1 MSLVWRGLRRYRWYC
16 LTALLFV
23 LLEANCEL
31 LLPTLMARM
40 IDEGVR
46 TGELGR
52 VLELGGWMAVAALAG
67 ILCVLVRNF
76 CSGTASQ
83 RFGAE
88 LRRTL
93 FAKCLRLTEGG
104 VDQFGSGA
112 LVTRMS
118 SDCDQLSRSVNSA
131 LRIGVKAPALC
142 VGSVVYTMGLDMG
155 LSWIVLAVVLG
166 VTALITAYLAES
178 GRRFRRVREAMDRVN
193 TTVEE
198 FLRGIRL
205 IRALGREE
213 WENRR
218 FQASNGELEESGIRL
233 QLLSAWFAPLVT
245 LTVNLGIA
253 AVLWAAGCGGAEAGT
268 VSALVTYMTQMLT
281 SLMTLIDVFK
291 LLIRART
298 SVRRVEEVLAL
309 PEEGTLEGPEETGV
323 EEPVLELRH
332 VTFAYPGGS
341 GVPALQDISFT
352 LRRGERLAVV
362 GPTGAGKTTLAW
374 LCARLY
380 EPQKGELYLGGR
392 PMSRL
397 PLGRVRRQVVVA
409 AQRSALFSGT
419 IRENLSMGDRGAG
432 EAQLCAA
439 LETAQAADFVAEAGG
454 LDAVLVQGG
463 VNLSGGQ
470 RQRLSLAR
478 ALVRGGA
485 VLVLDDCTSALDPAT
500 ERRVLDGLERRP
512 GQAVLHITQKV
523 RAARTADRILVL
535 EEGRQVGLGTHR
547 SLLDTCLSGP
557 GRGGR
562 RWHTVKRPAA
572 LCCLPSG
579 GASSSA
585 SAPTPG
591 PGTGGAPCGGSWP
604 STPAGAGSC
613 CWWCAL
619 PCSPP
624 GRPWRYPICWDG
636 RWTAFCLG
644 AAWSVPLCQCC
655 CPLWQGPRRH
665 SGSATGADAAG
676 WRSSPSGWW
685 PASGGS
691 ALPSWG
697 GCPCPTLTATPMG
710 IP

>member
-1 MSLVWRGLRRYRWYC
+1 M
-16 LTALLFV
+16 
-23 LLEANCEL
+23 
-31 LLPTLMARM
+31 
-40 IDEGVR
+40 
-46 TGELGR
+46 
-52 VLELGGWMAVAALAG
+52 
-67 ILCVLVRNF
+67 
-76 CSGTASQ
+76 
-83 RFGAE
+83 
-88 LRRTL
+88 
-93 FAKCLRLTEGG
+93 
-104 VDQFGSGA
+104 
-112 LVTRMS
+112 
-118 SDCDQLSRSVNSA
+118 
-131 LRIGVKAPALC
+131 
-142 VGSVVYTMGLDMG
+142 GSVVYAMGLDMG

-309 PEEGTLEGPEETGV
+309 PEEGTLEGPEEAGV

-332 VTFAYPGGS
+332 VTFAYPGGG

-397 PLGRVRRQVVVA
+397 PLGQVRRQVVVA
-409 AQRSALFSGT
+409 AQRSAIFSGT

-454 LDAVLVQGG
+454 LEAVLVQGG

-547 SLLDTCLSGP
+547 SLLDTCP
-557 GRGGR
+557 TYREI
-562 RWHTVKRPAA
+562 W
-572 LCCLPSG
+572 
-579 GASSSA
+579 ASQ
-585 SAPTPG
+585 APEEEG
-591 PGTGGAPCGGSWP
+591 EDGT
-604 STPAGAGSC
+604 
-613 CWWCAL
+613 
-619 PCSPP
+619 
-624 GRPWRYPICWDG
+624 R
-636 RWTAFCLG
+636 
-644 AAWSVPLCQCC
+644 
-655 CPLWQGPRRH
+655 
-665 SGSATGADAAG
+665 
-676 WRSSPSGWW
+676 
-685 PASGGS
+685 
-691 ALPSWG
+691 
-697 GCPCPTLTATPMG
+697 
-710 IP
+710 

>member
-1 MSLVWRGLRRYRWYC
+1 MSLVWRCLRRYRWYC

-104 VDQFGSGA
+104 VDQLGSGA

-142 VGSVVYTMGLDMG
+142 VGSVVYAMGLDMG

-419 IRENLSMGDRGAG
+419 IRENLLWGNP
-432 EAQLCAA
+432 EATEEEMIQAA
-439 LETAQAADFVAEAGG
+439 KDAQAYDFIMSFPDGF
-454 LDAVLVQGG
+454 DTNMSQGG
-463 VNLSGGQ
+463 VNVSGGQ
-470 RQRLSLAR
+470 KQRLCIAR
-478 ALVRGGA
+478 AMLRKPA
-485 VLVLDDCTSALDPAT
+485 VLILDDSTSAVDSAT
-500 ERRVLDGLERRP
+500 EAAIRESFATNLKDTTVIIIAQRISSVQYADEILILEDD
-512 GQAVLHITQKV
+512 HI
-523 RAARTADRILVL
+523 AAR
-535 EEGRQVGLGTHR
+535 GTHEE
-547 SLLDTCLSGP
+547 LLAT
-557 GRGGR
+557 
-562 RWHTVKRPAA
+562 
-572 LCCLPSG
+572 
-579 GASSSA
+579 
-585 SAPTPG
+585 
-591 PGTGGAPCGGSWP
+591 
-604 STPAGAGSC
+604 
-613 CWWCAL
+613 
-619 PCSPP
+619 SPIYQEIYQSQQE
-624 GRPWRYPICWDG
+624 GVG
-636 RWTAFCLG
+636 E
-644 AAWSVPLCQCC
+644 
-655 CPLWQGPRRH
+655 
-665 SGSATGADAAG
+665 
-676 WRSSPSGWW
+676 
-685 PASGGS
+685 
-691 ALPSWG
+691 
-697 GCPCPTLTATPMG
+697 
-710 IP
+710 

>member
-1 MSLVWRGLRRYRWYC
+1 
-16 LTALLFV
+16 
-23 LLEANCEL
+23 
-31 LLPTLMARM
+31 
-40 IDEGVR
+40 
-46 TGELGR
+46 
-52 VLELGGWMAVAALAG
+52 
-67 ILCVLVRNF
+67 
-76 CSGTASQ
+76 
-83 RFGAE
+83 
-88 LRRTL
+88 
-93 FAKCLRLTEGG
+93 
-104 VDQFGSGA
+104 
-112 LVTRMS
+112 
-118 SDCDQLSRSVNSA
+118 
-131 LRIGVKAPALC
+131 
-142 VGSVVYTMGLDMG
+142 
-155 LSWIVLAVVLG
+155 
-166 VTALITAYLAES
+166 
-178 GRRFRRVREAMDRVN
+178 
-193 TTVEE
+193 
-198 FLRGIRL
+198 
-205 IRALGREE
+205 
-213 WENRR
+213 
-218 FQASNGELEESGIRL
+218 
-233 QLLSAWFAPLVT
+233 
-245 LTVNLGIA
+245 
-253 AVLWAAGCGGAEAGT
+253 CGGAEAGT

-309 PEEGTLEGPEETGV
+309 PEEGTLEGPEEAGV

-547 SLLDTCLSGP
+547 SLLDTCP
-557 GRGGR
+557 TYREI
-562 RWHTVKRPAA
+562 W
-572 LCCLPSG
+572 
-579 GASSSA
+579 ASQ
-585 SAPTPG
+585 APEEEG
-591 PGTGGAPCGGSWP
+591 EDGT
-604 STPAGAGSC
+604 
-613 CWWCAL
+613 
-619 PCSPP
+619 
-624 GRPWRYPICWDG
+624 R
-636 RWTAFCLG
+636 
-644 AAWSVPLCQCC
+644 
-655 CPLWQGPRRH
+655 
-665 SGSATGADAAG
+665 
-676 WRSSPSGWW
+676 
-685 PASGGS
+685 
-691 ALPSWG
+691 
-697 GCPCPTLTATPMG
+697 
-710 IP
+710 

>member
-1 MSLVWRGLRRYRWYC
+1 
-16 LTALLFV
+16 
-23 LLEANCEL
+23 
-31 LLPTLMARM
+31 
-40 IDEGVR
+40 
-46 TGELGR
+46 
-52 VLELGGWMAVAALAG
+52 
-67 ILCVLVRNF
+67 
-76 CSGTASQ
+76 
-83 RFGAE
+83 
-88 LRRTL
+88 
-93 FAKCLRLTEGG
+93 
-104 VDQFGSGA
+104 
-112 LVTRMS
+112 MS

-547 SLLDTCLSGP
+547 SLLDTCP
-557 GRGGR
+557 TYREI
-562 RWHTVKRPAA
+562 W
-572 LCCLPSG
+572 
-579 GASSSA
+579 ASQ
-585 SAPTPG
+585 APEEEG
-591 PGTGGAPCGGSWP
+591 EDGT
-604 STPAGAGSC
+604 
-613 CWWCAL
+613 
-619 PCSPP
+619 
-624 GRPWRYPICWDG
+624 R
-636 RWTAFCLG
+636 
-644 AAWSVPLCQCC
+644 
-655 CPLWQGPRRH
+655 
-665 SGSATGADAAG
+665 
-676 WRSSPSGWW
+676 
-685 PASGGS
+685 
-691 ALPSWG
+691 
-697 GCPCPTLTATPMG
+697 
-710 IP
+710 

>member
-1 MSLVWRGLRRYRWYC
+1 MSLVWRCLRRYRWYC

-93 FAKCLRLTEGG
+93 FAKCIRLTEGG
-104 VDQFGSGA
+104 VDQLGSGA

-142 VGSVVYTMGLDMG
+142 VGSVVYAMGLDMG

-309 PEEGTLEGPEETGV
+309 PEEGTLEGPEEAGV

-332 VTFAYPGGS
+332 VTFAYPGADE
-341 GVPALQDISFT
+341 PILKDISFSAHPGEVT
-352 LRRGERLAVV
+352 AIIGGTGRGKSSILKLI
-362 GPTGAGKTTLAW
+362 P
-374 LCARLY
+374 RLY
-380 EPQKGELYLGGR
+380 DPLFGEILVDGVNIRRYRVDDLRSIIGYVPQKNI
-392 PMSRL
+392 
-397 PLGRVRRQVVVA
+397 
-409 AQRSALFSGT
+409 LFSGD
-419 IRENLSMGDRGAG
+419 IASNLNFGKEDGREKDWARAAG
-432 EAQLCAA
+432 IACAA
-439 LETAQAADFVAEAGG
+439 EFIAKK
-454 LDAVLVQGG
+454 QGG
-463 VNLSGGQ
+463 YHDPIAQGGSNLSGGQ
-470 RQRLSLAR
+470 RQRMAIAR
-478 ALVRGGA
+478 ALMKRPEIYVF
-485 VLVLDDCTSALDPAT
+485 DDSFSALDMKTDQTLRQNLKESMGEAAVILVAQ
-500 ERRVLDGLERRP
+500 RVSTILD
-512 GQAVLHITQKV
+512 
-523 RAARTADRILVL
+523 ADRILVVDD
-535 EEGRQVGLGTHR
+535 GRIVGQGTHAE
-547 SLLDTCLSGP
+547 LLRT
-557 GRGGR
+557 
-562 RWHTVKRPAA
+562 
-572 LCCLPSG
+572 
-579 GASSSA
+579 
-585 SAPTPG
+585 
-591 PGTGGAPCGGSWP
+591 
-604 STPAGAGSC
+604 
-613 CWWCAL
+613 
-619 PCSPP
+619 
-624 GRPWRYPICWDG
+624 
-636 RWTAFCLG
+636 
-644 AAWSVPLCQCC
+644 
-655 CPLWQGPRRH
+655 CPLYREIAEIQLGKE
-665 SGSATGADAAG
+665 AV
-676 WRSSPSGWW
+676 
-685 PASGGS
+685 
-691 ALPSWG
+691 
-697 GCPCPTLTATPMG
+697 
-710 IP
+710 

>member
-1 MSLVWRGLRRYRWYC
+1 M
-16 LTALLFV
+16 
-23 LLEANCEL
+23 
-31 LLPTLMARM
+31 
-40 IDEGVR
+40 
-46 TGELGR
+46 
-52 VLELGGWMAVAALAG
+52 
-67 ILCVLVRNF
+67 
-76 CSGTASQ
+76 
-83 RFGAE
+83 
-88 LRRTL
+88 
-93 FAKCLRLTEGG
+93 
-104 VDQFGSGA
+104 DQLGSGA

-142 VGSVVYTMGLDMG
+142 VGSVVYAMGLDMG

-397 PLGRVRRQVVVA
+397 PLVRVRRQGVVA

-547 SLLDTCLSGP
+547 SLLDTCP
-557 GRGGR
+557 TYREI
-562 RWHTVKRPAA
+562 W
-572 LCCLPSG
+572 
-579 GASSSA
+579 ASQ
-585 SAPTPG
+585 APEEEG
-591 PGTGGAPCGGSWP
+591 EDGT
-604 STPAGAGSC
+604 
-613 CWWCAL
+613 
-619 PCSPP
+619 
-624 GRPWRYPICWDG
+624 R
-636 RWTAFCLG
+636 
-644 AAWSVPLCQCC
+644 
-655 CPLWQGPRRH
+655 
-665 SGSATGADAAG
+665 
-676 WRSSPSGWW
+676 
-685 PASGGS
+685 
-691 ALPSWG
+691 
-697 GCPCPTLTATPMG
+697 
-710 IP
+710 

>member
-1 MSLVWRGLRRYRWYC
+1 
-16 LTALLFV
+16 
-23 LLEANCEL
+23 
-31 LLPTLMARM
+31 
-40 IDEGVR
+40 
-46 TGELGR
+46 
-52 VLELGGWMAVAALAG
+52 
-67 ILCVLVRNF
+67 
-76 CSGTASQ
+76 
-83 RFGAE
+83 
-88 LRRTL
+88 
-93 FAKCLRLTEGG
+93 
-104 VDQFGSGA
+104 
-112 LVTRMS
+112 MS

-142 VGSVVYTMGLDMG
+142 VGSVVYAMGLDMG

-253 AVLWAAGCGGAEAGT
+253 AVLWAAGRGGAEAGT

-298 SVRRVEEVLAL
+298 SGRRVEEVLAL

-547 SLLDTCLSGP
+547 SLLDTCP
-557 GRGGR
+557 TYREI
-562 RWHTVKRPAA
+562 W
-572 LCCLPSG
+572 
-579 GASSSA
+579 ASQ
-585 SAPTPG
+585 APEEEG
-591 PGTGGAPCGGSWP
+591 EDGT
-604 STPAGAGSC
+604 
-613 CWWCAL
+613 
-619 PCSPP
+619 
-624 GRPWRYPICWDG
+624 R
-636 RWTAFCLG
+636 
-644 AAWSVPLCQCC
+644 
-655 CPLWQGPRRH
+655 
-665 SGSATGADAAG
+665 
-676 WRSSPSGWW
+676 
-685 PASGGS
+685 
-691 ALPSWG
+691 
-697 GCPCPTLTATPMG
+697 
-710 IP
+710 

>member
-1 MSLVWRGLRRYRWYC
+1 MSLVWRCLRRYRWYC

-104 VDQFGSGA
+104 VDQLGSGA

-142 VGSVVYTMGLDMG
+142 VGSVVYAMGLDMG
-155 LSWIVLAVVLG
+155 LSWVVLG

-291 LLIRART
+291 LLIRGRT

-397 PLGRVRRQVVVA
+397 PLVRVRRQVVVA

-419 IRENLSMGDRGAG
+419 IRENLLWGDPNAT
-432 EAQLCAA
+432 EDQLWAACRAACADEF
-439 LETAQAADFVAEAGG
+439 LERMPDG
-454 LDAVLVQGG
+454 LDTDLGQGG
-463 VNLSGGQ
+463 VNVSGGQ
-470 RQRLSLAR
+470 KQRLCIAR
-478 ALVRGGA
+478 AILKKPKVLILDDSTSA
-485 VLVLDDCTSALDPAT
+485 VDTATDAKIRQAFRQDLPGTTKLIVAQRVSTILDADLILVLD
-500 ERRVLDGLERRP
+500 
-512 GQAVLHITQKV
+512 
-523 RAARTADRILVL
+523 
-535 EEGRQVGLGTHR
+535 EGRLV
-547 SLLDTCLSGP
+547 
-557 GRGGR
+557 
-562 RWHTVKRPAA
+562 
-572 LCCLPSG
+572 
-579 GASSSA
+579 
-585 SAPTPG
+585 
-591 PGTGGAPCGGSWP
+591 
-604 STPAGAGSC
+604 GAGIHGELLETCPVYRAIADSQMQ
-613 CWWCAL
+613 
-619 PCSPP
+619 
-624 GRPWRYPICWDG
+624 RE
-636 RWTAFCLG
+636 G
-644 AAWSVPLCQCC
+644 A
-655 CPLWQGPRRH
+655 
-665 SGSATGADAAG
+665 
-676 WRSSPSGWW
+676 
-685 PASGGS
+685 
-691 ALPSWG
+691 
-697 GCPCPTLTATPMG
+697 
-710 IP
+710 

>member
-1 MSLVWRGLRRYRWYC
+1 MSLVWRCLRRYRWYC

-104 VDQFGSGA
+104 VDQLGSGA

-142 VGSVVYTMGLDMG
+142 VGSVVYAMGLDMG

-332 VTFAYPGGS
+332 VTFAYPGADE
-341 GVPALQDISFT
+341 PILKDISFSAHPGEVT
-352 LRRGERLAVV
+352 AIIGGTGRGKSSILKLI
-362 GPTGAGKTTLAW
+362 P
-374 LCARLY
+374 RLY
-380 EPQKGELYLGGR
+380 DPLFGEILVDGVNIRRYRVDDLRSIIGYVPQKNI
-392 PMSRL
+392 
-397 PLGRVRRQVVVA
+397 
-409 AQRSALFSGT
+409 LFSGD
-419 IRENLSMGDRGAG
+419 IASNLNFGKEDGREKDWARAAG
-432 EAQLCAA
+432 IACAA
-439 LETAQAADFVAEAGG
+439 EFIAKK
-454 LDAVLVQGG
+454 QGG
-463 VNLSGGQ
+463 YHDPIAQGGSNLSGGQ
-470 RQRLSLAR
+470 RQRMAIAR
-478 ALVRGGA
+478 ALMKRPEIYVF
-485 VLVLDDCTSALDPAT
+485 DDSFSALDMKTDQTLRQNLKESMGEAAVILVAQ
-500 ERRVLDGLERRP
+500 RVSTILD
-512 GQAVLHITQKV
+512 
-523 RAARTADRILVL
+523 ADRILVVDD
-535 EEGRQVGLGTHR
+535 GRIVGQGTHAE
-547 SLLDTCLSGP
+547 LLRT
-557 GRGGR
+557 
-562 RWHTVKRPAA
+562 
-572 LCCLPSG
+572 
-579 GASSSA
+579 
-585 SAPTPG
+585 
-591 PGTGGAPCGGSWP
+591 
-604 STPAGAGSC
+604 
-613 CWWCAL
+613 
-619 PCSPP
+619 
-624 GRPWRYPICWDG
+624 
-636 RWTAFCLG
+636 
-644 AAWSVPLCQCC
+644 
-655 CPLWQGPRRH
+655 CPLYREIAEIQLGKE
-665 SGSATGADAAG
+665 AV
-676 WRSSPSGWW
+676 
-685 PASGGS
+685 
-691 ALPSWG
+691 
-697 GCPCPTLTATPMG
+697 
-710 IP
+710 

>member
-1 MSLVWRGLRRYRWYC
+1 MAASL
-16 LTALLFV
+16 
-23 LLEANCEL
+23 
-31 LLPTLMARM
+31 
-40 IDEGVR
+40 
-46 TGELGR
+46 
-52 VLELGGWMAVAALAG
+52 
-67 ILCVLVRNF
+67 
-76 CSGTASQ
+76 
-83 RFGAE
+83 
-88 LRRTL
+88 
-93 FAKCLRLTEGG
+93 
-104 VDQFGSGA
+104 
-112 LVTRMS
+112 
-118 SDCDQLSRSVNSA
+118 A
-131 LRIGVKAPALC
+131 LRV
-142 VGSVVYTMGLDMG
+142 SM
-155 LSWIVLAVVLG
+155 
-166 VTALITAYLAES
+166 AYLAES

-397 PLGRVRRQVVVA
+397 PLVRVRRQVVVA

-523 RAARTADRILVL
+523 RAARTEDVR
-535 EEGRQVGLGTHR
+535 
-547 SLLDTCLSGP
+547 
-557 GRGGR
+557 
-562 RWHTVKRPAA
+562 A
-572 LCCLPSG
+572 LAPSVD
-579 GASSSA
+579 AI
-585 SAPTPG
+585 
-591 PGTGGAPCGGSWP
+591 
-604 STPAGAGSC
+604 AGAGC
-613 CWWCAL
+613 VCAF
-619 PCSPP
+619 
-624 GRPWRYPICWDG
+624 GNGEVIR
-636 RWTAFCLG
+636 
-644 AAWSVPLCQCC
+644 
-655 CPLWQGPRRH
+655 
-665 SGSATGADAAG
+665 AG
-676 WRSSPSGWW
+676 GEDFNVVDLL
-685 PASGGS
+685 A
-691 ALPSWG
+691 
-697 GCPCPTLTATPMG
+697 
-710 IP
+710 

>member
-1 MSLVWRGLRRYRWYC
+1 MSLVWRCLRRYRWYC

-104 VDQFGSGA
+104 VDQLGSGA

-332 VTFAYPGGS
+332 VTFAYPGADE
-341 GVPALQDISFT
+341 PILKDISFSAHPGEVT
-352 LRRGERLAVV
+352 AIIGGTGRGKSSILKLI
-362 GPTGAGKTTLAW
+362 P
-374 LCARLY
+374 RLY
-380 EPQKGELYLGGR
+380 DPLFGEILVDGVNIRRYRVDDLRSIIGYVPQKNI
-392 PMSRL
+392 
-397 PLGRVRRQVVVA
+397 
-409 AQRSALFSGT
+409 LFSGD
-419 IRENLSMGDRGAG
+419 IASNLNFGKEDGREKDWARAAG
-432 EAQLCAA
+432 IGCAA
-439 LETAQAADFVAEAGG
+439 EFIAKK
-454 LDAVLVQGG
+454 QGG
-463 VNLSGGQ
+463 YHDPIAQGGSNLSGGQ
-470 RQRLSLAR
+470 RQRMAIAR
-478 ALVRGGA
+478 ALMKRPEIYVF
-485 VLVLDDCTSALDPAT
+485 DDSFSALDMKTDQTLRQNLKESMGEAAVILVAQ
-500 ERRVLDGLERRP
+500 RVSTILD
-512 GQAVLHITQKV
+512 
-523 RAARTADRILVL
+523 ADRILVVDD
-535 EEGRQVGLGTHR
+535 GRIVGQGTHAE
-547 SLLDTCLSGP
+547 LLRT
-557 GRGGR
+557 
-562 RWHTVKRPAA
+562 
-572 LCCLPSG
+572 
-579 GASSSA
+579 
-585 SAPTPG
+585 
-591 PGTGGAPCGGSWP
+591 
-604 STPAGAGSC
+604 
-613 CWWCAL
+613 
-619 PCSPP
+619 
-624 GRPWRYPICWDG
+624 
-636 RWTAFCLG
+636 
-644 AAWSVPLCQCC
+644 
-655 CPLWQGPRRH
+655 CPLYREIAEIQLGKE
-665 SGSATGADAAG
+665 AV
-676 WRSSPSGWW
+676 
-685 PASGGS
+685 
-691 ALPSWG
+691 
-697 GCPCPTLTATPMG
+697 
-710 IP
+710 

>member
-1 MSLVWRGLRRYRWYC
+1 MSLVWRCLRRYRWYC

-104 VDQFGSGA
+104 VDQLGSGA

-142 VGSVVYTMGLDMG
+142 VGSVVYAMGLDMG

-253 AVLWAAGCGGAEAGT
+253 AVLWAAG
-268 VSALVTYMTQMLT
+268 SALVTYMTQMLT

-332 VTFAYPGGS
+332 VTFAYPGADE
-341 GVPALQDISFT
+341 PILKDISFSAHPGEIT
-352 LRRGERLAVV
+352 AIIGGTGRGKSSILKLI
-362 GPTGAGKTTLAW
+362 P
-374 LCARLY
+374 RLY
-380 EPQKGELYLGGR
+380 DPLFGEILVDGVNIRQYRVDDLRSIIGYVPQKN
-392 PMSRL
+392 
-397 PLGRVRRQVVVA
+397 V
-409 AQRSALFSGT
+409 LFSGD
-419 IRENLSMGDRGAG
+419 IASNLNFGKEDGTEEDWARAAG
-432 EAQLCAA
+432 IACAA
-439 LETAQAADFVAEAGG
+439 EFIAKK
-454 LDAVLVQGG
+454 QGG
-463 VNLSGGQ
+463 YHDPIAQGGSNLSGGQ
-470 RQRLSLAR
+470 RQRMAIAR
-478 ALVRGGA
+478 ALMKQPEIYVF
-485 VLVLDDCTSALDPAT
+485 DDSFSALDMKTDQTLRQNLKESIGEAT
-500 ERRVLDGLERRP
+500 VILVAQRVSTIQD
-512 GQAVLHITQKV
+512 
-523 RAARTADRILVL
+523 ADRILVVDD
-535 EEGRQVGLGTHR
+535 GRIVGQGTHR
-547 SLLDTCLSGP
+547 ELLRT
-557 GRGGR
+557 
-562 RWHTVKRPAA
+562 
-572 LCCLPSG
+572 
-579 GASSSA
+579 
-585 SAPTPG
+585 
-591 PGTGGAPCGGSWP
+591 
-604 STPAGAGSC
+604 
-613 CWWCAL
+613 
-619 PCSPP
+619 
-624 GRPWRYPICWDG
+624 
-636 RWTAFCLG
+636 
-644 AAWSVPLCQCC
+644 
-655 CPLWQGPRRH
+655 CPLYREIAEIQLGKE
-665 SGSATGADAAG
+665 AV
-676 WRSSPSGWW
+676 
-685 PASGGS
+685 
-691 ALPSWG
+691 
-697 GCPCPTLTATPMG
+697 
-710 IP
+710 

>member
-1 MSLVWRGLRRYRWYC
+1 MSLVWRCLWRYRWYC

-547 SLLDTCLSGP
+547 SLLDTCP
-557 GRGGR
+557 TYREI
-562 RWHTVKRPAA
+562 W
-572 LCCLPSG
+572 
-579 GASSSA
+579 ASQ
-585 SAPTPG
+585 APEEEG
-591 PGTGGAPCGGSWP
+591 EDGT
-604 STPAGAGSC
+604 
-613 CWWCAL
+613 
-619 PCSPP
+619 
-624 GRPWRYPICWDG
+624 R
-636 RWTAFCLG
+636 
-644 AAWSVPLCQCC
+644 
-655 CPLWQGPRRH
+655 
-665 SGSATGADAAG
+665 
-676 WRSSPSGWW
+676 
-685 PASGGS
+685 
-691 ALPSWG
+691 
-697 GCPCPTLTATPMG
+697 
-710 IP
+710 